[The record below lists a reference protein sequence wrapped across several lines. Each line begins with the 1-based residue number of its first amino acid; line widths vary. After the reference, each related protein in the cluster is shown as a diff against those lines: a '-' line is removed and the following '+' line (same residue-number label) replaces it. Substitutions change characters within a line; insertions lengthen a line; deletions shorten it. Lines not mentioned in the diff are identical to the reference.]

1 MKLKPSSLTDKKCRA
16 KRVAKQI
23 ADRLFTVHYG
33 MKRAES
39 GNRLAVMKGD
49 IDLGGWGRPFAEKV
63 IEEILLNNL

>member
-1 MKLKPSSLTDKKCRA
+1 
-16 KRVAKQI
+16 
-23 ADRLFTVHYG
+23 